1 MRWTRLALVVGLM
14 FLFCA
19 PAGGQE
25 GELSPEAALRA
36 RVDAEAARIQAD
48 PPVHER
54 AEPWNVPLAEFE
66 NELQPLRLDQIEER
80 VKIWLDLLQAEV
92 RKRNR
97 LNIAAQQAED
107 PVLRQALLD
116 RAGEHQAIVGRIVE
130 RAQVAMLELQR
141 RGGDIEEY
149 RRYVSTVTGTKLNLT
164 DPGVL
169 WAQAM
174 AWMRSPG
181 GGVAIGLKIVGF
193 LAILAAFWVVSR
205 VAALAMASA
214 VKRVNKASSLLR
226 EFLVGGTRKTILL
239 IGVVVGVS
247 TLGVN
252 IGPLVAAIGAA
263 GLVIGLAMQGTL
275 SNFASGILILIYRP
289 FDVGDVIN
297 AGGVLGTV
305 EAMTLV
311 STRMLTFDNQV
322 QFVPN
327 NSIWNGVITNVTGSV
342 TRRVDMKFAIGHR
355 ADLARAQ
362 SIIESIVSSHPKV
375 LKDPA
380 PTIKLHELADSSV
393 NFIVRPWS
401 KTGDYWD
408 VYWDVT
414 RAVKERFDA
423 EGVQIPF
430 PQRDLH
436 LPGPVEVVVRQG

>member
-1 MRWTRLALVVGLM
+1 MRWTRLALVVGLLV
-14 FLFCA
+14 FLCA
-19 PAGGQE
+19 PAEGQE
-25 GELSPEAALRA
+25 GELSPEAALQA

-66 NELQPLRLDQIEER
+66 NELQPLRRDQIEER

-92 RKRNR
+92 RQRNR

-116 RAGEHQAIVGRIVE
+116 RAGEHQVIVGRIVE
-130 RAQVAMLELQR
+130 RAQAAMLELQR
-141 RGGDIEEY
+141 RGGEIEEY
-149 RRYVSTVTGTKLNLT
+149 KRYVSNVTGTKLNLT

-169 WAQAM
+169 WAQAL
-174 AWMRSPG
+174 AWVRSPG
-181 GGVAIGLKIVGF
+181 GGVAIGLKILGF
-193 LAILAAFWVVSR
+193 LAILSAFWVLSR
-205 VAALAMASA
+205 FAALAMASA

-226 EFLVGGTRKTILL
+226 EFLVGGTRKTIML
-239 IGVVVGVS
+239 IGVVVAVS
-247 TLGVN
+247 ALGVN

-275 SNFASGILILIYRP
+275 SNFASGILILVYRP

-297 AGGVLGTV
+297 AGGVLGKV

-327 NSIWNGVITNVTGSV
+327 NAIWNGVITNVTGSV
-342 TRRVDMKFAIGHR
+342 TRRVDMKFGIGYR

-375 LKDPA
+375 LKDPE

-393 NFIVRPWS
+393 NFIVRPWAM
-401 KTGDYWD
+401 TGDYWD

-423 EGVQIPF
+423 EGVNIPF